1 MDITRQLKRVIKLY
15 ERFVD
20 ATVGYKVATVG
31 DTSIGLVK
39 DQEKF
44 IEGVIFGGVT
54 GDYEIMTFDDGT
66 TKVIFIKDEI
76 AFREF
81 YETPCPPDTT
91 FAGAMAFRCIK
102 DADGL
107 PLAGAVIT
115 IQKGTEDAIV
125 LEATDINGLTGI
137 PGLEAGE
144 YTVTVTTTP
153 DGYQTPTIDN
163 IIINDSM
170 ALRSVAFTASE

>member
-1 MDITRQLKRVIKLY
+1 MNIDRQLKRILKLY
-15 ERFVD
+15 KRFV
-20 ATVGYKVATVG
+20 TSYKVV
-31 DTSIGLVK
+31 SV
-39 DQEKF
+39 
-44 IEGVIFGGVT
+44 
-54 GDYEIMTFDDGT
+54 GT
-66 TKVIFIKDEI
+66 TKLALIVN
-76 AFREF
+76 
-81 YETPCPPDTT
+81 ETAYRNAQYPDTT

-102 DADGL
+102 TADGL

-153 DGYQTPTIDN
+153 EGYQTPTITN
-163 IIINDSM
+163 ITINDSM
-170 ALRSVAFTASE
+170 ALRSVAFIASE